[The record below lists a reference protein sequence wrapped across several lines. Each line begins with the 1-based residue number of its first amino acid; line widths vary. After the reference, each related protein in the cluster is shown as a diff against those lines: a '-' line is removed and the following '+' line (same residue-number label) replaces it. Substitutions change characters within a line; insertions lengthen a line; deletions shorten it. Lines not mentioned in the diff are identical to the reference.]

1 MSRRDL
7 WSLGGRVLWNL
18 LAGWRGREA
27 HRGLGT
33 FLRHY
38 APDHLTPRTP
48 DEVRLLPAW
57 EACVNC
63 GLCTARCPVLRALLG
78 AEGRY
83 AGPRQVA
90 TSLSRALPEAWA
102 AHDTIYTCTLCGAC
116 EAVCPMGVPIP
127 DLVASLRRAI
137 ALQEVQD
144 ATRYVPTAHGAL
156 LGNLRERG
164 NIFGQDLPPW
174 PRRERA
180 AYVFFVGCAFSYWER
195 ESVAAT
201 MALLQYLGVDFTTV
215 DEVCCGGPTPMVGL
229 PAVDPLAQHN
239 LAAFDAAGTRKVIT
253 ACPRCALTLRTH
265 PAYQGL
271 EVWHTTQILA
281 ERLDRLPPGLL
292 QGAVTFHDPCELA
305 RGLGEVGAPRQVLAR
320 VGKATLEMEACREHT
335 DCCGGGGG
343 VRGAFTRL
351 AVQMARA
358 RLEAAMATG
367 AEVLLTE
374 CPTCLHNF
382 HNARRSRDAV
392 EVHNLSE
399 YLALRLNL
407 VPSPG
412 EGAETSRPQP

>member
-48 DEVRLLPAW
+48 DEAQLLPAW

-63 GLCTARCPVLRALLG
+63 GLCTARCPVLRVLLR

-90 TSLSRALPEAWA
+90 TALSRAHPEAWA
-102 AHDTIYTCTLCGAC
+102 AHDTCYTCTLCGAC
-116 EAVCPMGVPIP
+116 EAICPVGVPIP

-137 ALQEVQD
+137 ALQETQD
-144 ATRYVPTAHGAL
+144 AAQYVPAAHKAL
-156 LGNLRERG
+156 VRNLRERG
-164 NIFGQDLPPW
+164 NIFGQELSSW
-174 PRRERA
+174 PRRARA
-180 AYVFFVGCAFSYWER
+180 EYVFFVGCAFAYWER

-201 MALLQYLGVDFTTV
+201 MALLHYLGVDFTTV
-215 DEVCCGGPTPMVGL
+215 DEVCCGGPTPVVGM
-229 PAVDPLAQHN
+229 PAVETLAQRN
-239 LAAFDAAGTRKVIT
+239 LAAIQAAGTRKVIT

-271 EVWHTTQILA
+271 EVRHTTQVLA
-281 ERLDRLPPGLL
+281 ERLGCLPPGL
-292 QGAVTFHDPCELA
+292 AKESVTFHDPCELA
-305 RGLGEVGAPRQVLAR
+305 RGLGEVRAPRQVLAR
-320 VGKATLEMEACREHT
+320 VGETIWEMEACREHT

-351 AVQMARA
+351 SVQMARA

-382 HNARRSRDAV
+382 RNARRSRDAV
-392 EVHNLSE
+392 EVRNLSE
-399 YLALRLNL
+399 YLALRLGL
-407 VPSPG
+407 APC
-412 EGAETSRPQP
+412 E